1 MDFGLKGKNALVVA
15 SSKGIGRAVAE
26 ALLREGSNVAVCSR
40 NKENLENSFKENRHD
55 NNPLLITC
63 DINKVENIADT
74 VKTIED
80 SFGGID
86 ILVNNCGGPAPGNM
100 DDIDD
105 SKWRYAYEQVLMSAI
120 RFTRLAIPKMKENN
134 WGRIINITSISVK
147 QPIDNLLLSN
157 TFRSGLIAFAKSLS
171 NEVAKYNIT
180 INNVAPGYTLTSRL
194 YELALSESKKTGKS
208 QEDVLNSMA
217 EKIPMQRLA
226 QPDEIA
232 SLVTFL
238 ASDKAG
244 YITGTT
250 IQIDGGL
257 IKSTY

>member
-26 ALLREGSNVAVCSR
+26 GLLREGCNVAVCSR
-40 NKENLENSFKENRHD
+40 SRENLENSFKENRYN

-63 DINKVENIADT
+63 DINKVENIADA

-105 SKWRYAYEQVLMSAI
+105 NKWRYAYEQVLMSAI
-120 RFTRLAIPKMKENN
+120 RFTRLAIPKMKGNK

-194 YELALSESKKTGKS
+194 NELALSESKKTGKS

-232 SLVTFL
+232 ALVTFL

>member
-40 NKENLENSFKENRHD
+40 NRENLENSFKENRYD

-63 DINKVENIADT
+63 DINNVENIVDT

-105 SKWRYAYEQVLMSAI
+105 NRWRYAYEQVLMSAI
-120 RFTRLAIPKMKENN
+120 RFTRLAIPKMKGNN

-232 SLVTFL
+232 ALVTFL
-238 ASDKAG
+238 ASGKAG